1 MSFSNGQIPSSAL
14 GPIPGSNAG
23 LLKPAAM
30 AYRAMHLASVQRLG
44 VSLALID
51 GSIGRCYR
59 NFARQV
65 IARNFWCA
73 QGKCGNAAIPGT
85 SNHGWGTTVDLM
97 SFAQRSAIDRI
108 GAPFGFSKSWSDASW
123 EWWHIRYQAGHFV
136 PRPNPLA
143 KLGRRRR
150 RAASLLL
157 YRRRE
162 RRREGRTGHGPRWR
176 RWNRAVQRSYNR
188 VEKLWRRCDDQTQK
202 RILRQV
208 LDDRDGRL

>member
-1 MSFSNGQIPSSAL
+1 MANGQIPSSML

-44 VSLALID
+44 ISLVLID

-59 NFARQV
+59 SFARQV
-65 IARNFWCA
+65 IARNFWCSL
-73 QGKCGNAAIPGT
+73 GKCGNAAIPGT
-85 SNHGWGTTVDLM
+85 SNHGLGTTVDLM
-97 SFAQRSAIDRI
+97 TTAQRSAIDRI
-108 GAPFGFSKSWSDASW
+108 GAAFGYSKSWSDASW
-123 EWWHIRYQAGHFV
+123 EWWHIRYQGGHYT
-136 PRPNPLA
+136 PRPDPLA

-150 RAASLLL
+150 SAASLLL

-162 RRREGRTGHGPRWR
+162 RMREGRTGHGARWR
-176 RWNRAVQRSYNR
+176 RWDRAVKRSYR
-188 VEKLWRRCDDQTQK
+188 KVALLWHRCDDPAQK
-202 RILRQV
+202 AVLLRA